1 MFIINYNNARYEK
14 SYGTSAQLEKSDNI
28 EIAFAGRSNVGK
40 SSLINKVFNRK
51 NLARVSSV
59 PGKTVTINFY
69 DCDGIKFVDLP
80 GYGYARVSNDE
91 KKRWSDLMESY
102 FRTQRNIRLVIQLT
116 DMRHSVT
123 PQDLEMMRF
132 LKHNGY
138 PFIVV
143 MTKSD
148 KLNKSETAKRLE
160 EIKTELNEFGEVL
173 CVPFSAVSGAGADII
188 KAAIETAVSGG

>member
-1 MFIINYNNARYEK
+1 MNYNNARYEK

-138 PFIVV
+138 NFIVV

-148 KLNKSETAKRLE
+148 KLNKAETAKRLE
-160 EIKTELNEFGEVL
+160 EIKTELKEFGEVL
-173 CVPFSAVSGAGADII
+173 CVPFSAISGDGADII
-188 KAAIETAVSGG
+188 KAAIEKAVSGG

>member
-1 MFIINYNNARYEK
+1 MNYNNARYEK

-138 PFIVV
+138 HFIVV

-188 KAAIETAVSGG
+188 KAAIEKAVSGG

>member
-1 MFIINYNNARYEK
+1 MNYNNARYEK
-14 SYGTSAQLEKSDNI
+14 SYGTSSQLEKSDSI

-138 PFIVV
+138 HFIVV

-188 KAAIETAVSGG
+188 KAAIEKAVSGG

>member
-1 MFIINYNNARYEK
+1 MNYNNARYEK

-123 PQDLEMMRF
+123 PQDIEMMRF

-160 EIKTELNEFGEVL
+160 EIKTELQEFGEVL

-188 KAAIETAVSGG
+188 KAAIEKAVSGG

>member
-1 MFIINYNNARYEK
+1 MNYNNARYEK

-123 PQDLEMMRF
+123 PQDLDMMRF

-160 EIKTELNEFGEVL
+160 EIKTELKEFGEVL
-173 CVPFSAVSGAGADII
+173 CVPFSAISGDGADII
-188 KAAIETAVSGG
+188 KTAIEKAVSGG

>member
-1 MFIINYNNARYEK
+1 MNYNNARYEK

-102 FRTQRNIRLVIQLT
+102 FRTQRNISLVIQLT

-123 PQDLEMMRF
+123 PQDLDMLRF

-173 CVPFSAVSGAGADII
+173 CVPVSAVSGTDADII
-188 KAAIETAVSGG
+188 KTAIERAVSGG

>member
-1 MFIINYNNARYEK
+1 MNYNNARYEK
-14 SYGTSAQLEKSDNI
+14 SYGTSSQLEKSDNI

-102 FRTQRNIRLVIQLT
+102 FRTQRNIKLVIQLT

-188 KAAIETAVSGG
+188 KTAIETAVSGG

>member
-1 MFIINYNNARYEK
+1 MNYNNARYEK

-138 PFIVV
+138 HFIVV

-173 CVPFSAVSGAGADII
+173 CVPFSAVIGAGADII
-188 KAAIETAVSGG
+188 KAAIEKAVSGG